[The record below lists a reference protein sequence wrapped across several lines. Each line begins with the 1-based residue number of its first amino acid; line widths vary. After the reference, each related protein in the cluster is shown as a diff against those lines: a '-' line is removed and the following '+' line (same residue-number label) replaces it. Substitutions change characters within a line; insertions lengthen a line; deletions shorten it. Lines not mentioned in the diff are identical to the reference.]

1 MMLAGALVACS
12 AFFKVPEPEPMP
24 GPVIVVP
31 SAEPTPEV
39 TPGPTPEPTAS
50 PTVEPEPSPSPTA
63 IPYIPPKPPAP
74 TPTTVP
80 VPPPTP
86 RPADPTPTPT
96 TVPPETPTPGPTEE
110 PVEDDVFVEII
121 GNQATYAYTG
131 EEQFVR
137 GYTYTVY
144 VNGEEAD
151 SSLFTVTYHATDD
164 MTYPYAAGIEPG
176 TYEMGLTEDSF
187 TVSSG
192 TYDLFGVAVE
202 DGWLQINESGSSETH
217 TAPDVTALGA
227 SNFFGTSADPISYVD
242 GRITLK
248 EDLNKP
254 GASGTAGLY
263 RVDGTDVYTLVSN
276 EISYTYGTSTS
287 TDGTI
292 PLEFEYHHP
301 ASGANFNQDQFIIRF
316 NYTFPDG
323 TTGTKDTS
331 VFHLYNPGFLGT
343 PTYTWDGDK
352 LTISAEIIFRNLMPN
367 YSQKIHPHQYES
379 GNWLLLTRED
389 GTLVNVTPTF
399 SVESVDYGAKDLVTV
414 TYDLSGEAADE
425 TYDFEGVFD
434 YLMYEDEPNF
444 PWQAKVKLTDIHQ

>member
-1 MMLAGALVACS
+1 M
-12 AFFKVPEPEPMP
+12 
-24 GPVIVVP
+24 
-31 SAEPTPEV
+31 
-39 TPGPTPEPTAS
+39 
-50 PTVEPEPSPSPTA
+50 
-63 IPYIPPKPPAP
+63 
-74 TPTTVP
+74 
-80 VPPPTP
+80 
-86 RPADPTPTPT
+86 
-96 TVPPETPTPGPTEE
+96 
-110 PVEDDVFVEII
+110 FVEII

-227 SNFFGTSADPISYVD
+227 SNFFGTSEDPISYVD

-263 RVDGTDVYTLVSN
+263 RVDGVDEYTLVSN
-276 EISYTYGTSTS
+276 EISYTYETSTS
-287 TDGTI
+287 INGTI

-444 PWQAKVKLTDIHQ
+444 PWQAKVNLTEIHQ